1 MKVSTIIAVLIITA
15 LALVMGSQ
23 NSAHADFPSVTGE
36 KIPSLAVHLT
46 CHYIEH
52 LPEKPKTNKELLLEY
67 VTAYK
72 NMERTITA
80 ASNENNYDLKLLP
93 ESQPRAK

>member
-1 MKVSTIIAVLIITA
+1 MKLPTIITSFGLIAGGFI
-15 LALVMGSQ
+15 LGSQ
-23 NSAHADFPSVTGE
+23 STAHADFPPVPDG

-52 LPEKPKTNKELLLEY
+52 LVEKPKTNKELLMEY
-67 VTAYK
+67 VIAYK

-80 ASNENNYDLKLLP
+80 ASNENDYSIKVLP
-93 ESQPRAK
+93 EAEPPKK